1 MSASKAMKGK
11 VLEDWLE
18 LAAWAARSNCD
29 EYGDI
34 RVTFAEMAAHAGVSV
49 EAVEARQYD
58 IAREMRGFEWVE
70 DLYQGDGYFDFT
82 KKRMWY
88 E

>member
-1 MSASKAMKGK
+1 VGYWIGGINEEVS
-11 VLEDWLE
+11 VCLQ
-18 LAAWAARSNCD
+18 
-29 EYGDI
+29 
-34 RVTFAEMAAHAGVSV
+34 VSV